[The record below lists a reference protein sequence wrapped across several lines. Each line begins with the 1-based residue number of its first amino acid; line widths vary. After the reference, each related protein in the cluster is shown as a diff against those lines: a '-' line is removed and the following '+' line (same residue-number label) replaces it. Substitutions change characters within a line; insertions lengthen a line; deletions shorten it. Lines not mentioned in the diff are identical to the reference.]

1 MNVHARSI
9 HGCWTMNGVEIDRI
23 VRRTVPQGGISTHYV
38 HNFVCAIYLSF
49 IYILKEK
56 RKEKEI
62 GGGQGVKETSQFT
75 SVARYYAMETR

>member
-1 MNVHARSI
+1 
-9 HGCWTMNGVEIDRI
+9 MNGVEIDRI
-23 VRRTVPQGGISTHYV
+23 VCRTVPQGGISTHYV